1 MLVFIDEAW
10 DSGFKFDKNSS
21 KYFTI
26 WMVIFENDEDAEYCN
41 KRIDLIK
48 NELKLPKTYEFHY
61 KNDSD
66 RIKQEFIKKIAPYD
80 FFYYWVVID
89 KSELNLTHLELRES
103 FYNYACSLLFES
115 VKSRLQNANIILDWW
130 YGKAFDRNLQTYLR
144 KKFNSYNE
152 HRIKK
157 VRTEDSRKNNLI
169 ELADYITS
177 WIHREHSSKKESFLW
192 PIKYRE
198 INVQIRPKEKSTSIS

>member
-1 MLVFIDEAW
+1 
-10 DSGFKFDKNSS
+10 
-21 KYFTI
+21 
-26 WMVIFENDEDAEYCN
+26 
-41 KRIDLIK
+41 
-48 NELKLPKTYEFHY
+48 
-61 KNDSD
+61 
-66 RIKQEFIKKIAPYD
+66 
-80 FFYYWVVID
+80 
-89 KSELNLTHLELRES
+89 LTHLELRES

-157 VRTEDSRKNNLI
+157 ERTEDSRKNNLI
-169 ELADYITS
+169 QLADYITS